1 MSKKTYTHQSWPAW
15 FFGPNGAKQ
24 IFQSADEVPA
34 GWQDHP
40 SKVGAG
46 PDVTVADDD
55 PRVVKL
61 IDDNTAEDLVGHL
74 ELMQEQNDEIEF
86 SPKWPKLRL
95 AKTIVANGG
104 PLED

>member
-1 MSKKTYTHQSWPAW
+1 MAKQTYSHVSWPAW
-15 FFGPNGAKQ
+15 FFGPDGAKQ
-24 IFQSADEVPA
+24 IFQSQDEVPA

-55 PRVVKL
+55 ERVTALLDQTVPDL
-61 IDDNTAEDLVGHL
+61 IGHL
-74 ELMQEQNDEIEF
+74 ELMQEQDDTIEF
-86 SPKWPKLRL
+86 SKSWPKLRL
-95 AKTIVANGG
+95 AKTIIANGG